1 MATASDIIDR
11 LGGLTIV
18 SRKLRLPLTTVQGWK
33 DSNYV
38 PEWRRAALLAM
49 ASDESLSL
57 ATDEFPS
64 VDERKPRKAKQAA

>member
-38 PEWRRAALLAM
+38 PEWRRGALLSM
-49 ASDESLSL
+49 ASDDGKSL

-64 VDERKPRKAKQAA
+64 VDERKPRTKKAAA